1 MLRALGSSKLQL
13 EAQNFDNS
21 LCIFHIY
28 SINITLFISSN
39 SCQPP
44 IVQNRVGFIVR
55 KIFCSQNLNHPVEE
69 VWIFH
74 LDWWF
79 VCFHVFCHKLF
90 LEFEICYS
98 FCWKT
103 LSTFDSSKM
112 MHFDVNSSGYN
123 LTFCSVHP
131 QTISEWGKSIC
142 RSFIKHYIHQSNLNW
157 YELSIF

>member
-1 MLRALGSSKLQL
+1 MTINSVFFTFIQLISLYSSLLTLVSHQKFKTGLNLLFVKCIVHKTWITQWRVR
-13 EAQNFDNS
+13 
-21 LCIFHIY
+21 IFH
-28 SINITLFISSN
+28 F
-39 SCQPP
+39 
-44 IVQNRVGFIVR
+44 
-55 KIFCSQNLNHPVEE
+55 
-69 VWIFH
+69 
-74 LDWWF
+74 DWWF
-79 VCFHVFCHKLF
+79 VCFHVSCHKLF

-157 YELSIF
+157 HELSIF